1 MTTTIKKRVKCGILK
16 CDMHTVNEVK
26 FWKSFLSF
34 TILPSKKMQTIWI
47 LEDISIKST
56 FPLKA

>member
-1 MTTTIKKRVKCGILK
+1 MTTTIKKKVKCGILK

-34 TILPSKKMQTIWI
+34 TILPK
-47 LEDISIKST
+47 
-56 FPLKA
+56 